1 MKAVMAFFMVVIAFS
16 ARADDVPGDAPD
28 LIPIY
33 GTNWGM
39 TLEIDDTGFYNDVIY
54 MALRGLEDQASYS
67 VQPYVRALRS
77 FADEEG
83 SCIYSQSIGLLRDLD
98 MMADV
103 GPLIETQSIVDYAGH
118 IFWSVSAQPIEG
130 REDLR
135 GKTIGQLL
143 GADYDDL
150 FVELAVKPM
159 VVNTETQ
166 KTKLLY
172 TKRVDG
178 IVGFIPDIF
187 MVFKAHSFKPRPF
200 APDFMLMR
208 AGNSVVCRKTPQTEA
223 LVSTLSEH
231 IGQLQNLGVI
241 DRMLKQVGVPDDVI
255 EIVRPKK

>member
-1 MKAVMAFFMVVIAFS
+1 MKAIMAFFLLLS
-16 ARADDVPGDAPD
+16 AIPAQAENLPER
-28 LIPIY
+28 IPIY

-54 MALRGLEDQASYS
+54 MALRGLEGQADYS

-83 SCIYSQSIGLLRDLD
+83 SCIYSQSIELLTDLD
-98 MMADV
+98 MMANV
-103 GPLIETQSIVDYAGH
+103 GPLIQTQSVVDYAGH
-118 IFWSVSAQPIEG
+118 IFWSVEAEPIDG

-150 FVELAVKPM
+150 FAGLAVKSM

-187 MVFKAHSFKPRPF
+187 MVFKEHGFKPRPF
-200 APDFMLMR
+200 AREFTLMR
-208 AGNSVVCRKTPQTEA
+208 AGNSVVCKKTPATEV
-223 LVSTLSEH
+223 LVAELNEH
-231 IGQLQNLGVI
+231 IQQLHDLGVI
-241 DRMLKQVGVPDDVI
+241 DRMLRQVGVPEDVI
-255 EIVRPKK
+255 DIVRPQK

>member
-1 MKAVMAFFMVVIAFS
+1 MKTLMAFLFLAAGWPAQAENI
-16 ARADDVPGDAPD
+16 PGK
-28 LIPIY
+28 IPIY

-54 MALRGLEDQASYS
+54 MALRGLEDQAEYS

-77 FADEEG
+77 FAEEPG
-83 SCIYSQSIGLLRDLD
+83 SCIYSQSIALLSDLD
-98 MMADV
+98 MMADI
-103 GPLIETQSIVDYAGH
+103 GPMIETRSIVDYAGH
-118 IFWSVSAQPIEG
+118 IFWSVGAEPIKKQ
-130 REDLR
+130 EDLR

-150 FVELAVKPM
+150 FAELGVKPM

-187 MVFKAHSFKPRPF
+187 MVFKAHSLEPRPF
-200 APDFMLMR
+200 SSEFVLMR
-208 AGNSVVCRKTPQTEA
+208 AGNSVVCRKTPATEKLIA
-223 LVSTLSEH
+223 KLTEQ
-231 IGQLQNLGVI
+231 IGHLQHLGVI
-241 DRMLKQVGVPDDVI
+241 DRMLRQVGVPDAVI
-255 EIVRPKK
+255 EIVRPKE

>member
-1 MKAVMAFFMVVIAFS
+1 MKAMLALFLLAALPVQ
-16 ARADDVPGDAPD
+16 ADSIPQK
-28 LIPIY
+28 IPIY

-54 MALRGLEDQASYS
+54 MALRGLEGQADYS
-67 VQPYVRALRS
+67 VQPYVRALRA
-77 FADEEG
+77 FADEPG
-83 SCIYSQSIGLLRDLD
+83 SCIYSQSIELLRDLD

-103 GPLIETQSIVDYAGH
+103 GDMVETRSIVDYAGH
-118 IFWSVSAQPIEG
+118 IFWAIKADPIET
-130 REDLR
+130 RDDLR

-150 FVELAVKPM
+150 FTELSVKPM

-172 TKRVDG
+172 TQRVDG

-187 MVFKAHSFKPRPF
+187 MVFKAHSIEPRPF
-200 APDFMLMR
+200 SPDFVLMR
-208 AGNSVVCRKTPQTEA
+208 AGNSVVCRKNANTEA
-223 LVSTLSEH
+223 LIARLSEH

-241 DRMLKQVGVPDDVI
+241 DRMLRQVGVPDEVI
-255 EIVRPKK
+255 DIVKPQK